1 VPEDRETEG
10 HPGLWL
16 RCGLYSPRRSAAGAV
31 HLDSGDMCPSDCQVV
46 HQMYNELANN
56 LQLFFIYLMQDVF
69 YTEDSPIKLLH
80 LYIPN
85 GTLTSQKMI
94 VLRLYDM
101 V

>member
-1 VPEDRETEG
+1 
-10 HPGLWL
+10 
-16 RCGLYSPRRSAAGAV
+16 
-31 HLDSGDMCPSDCQVV
+31 
-46 HQMYNELANN
+46 
-56 LQLFFIYLMQDVF
+56 MQDVF